1 MSEET
6 RTLLIWTGERL
17 GREGK
22 AGGVRLFTYTYDSS
36 KTHPGE
42 PWVMWSELPGHVGRK
57 WRSGSEIG
65 LQELADRILAL
76 WLAKVAQSPGL
87 HDRDLAFEA
96 FNEREGYGRDMTEI
110 VHSAFDAGWDAR
122 GGAAS

>member
-1 MSEET
+1 MSDET
-6 RTLLIWTGERL
+6 RTLLTWTGERL

-22 AGGVRLFTYTYDSS
+22 AGGVRLFTYTYDSG

-65 LQELADRILAL
+65 LQELADDILAA
-76 WLAKVAQSPGL
+76 WLARVAPPAPEP
-87 HDRDLAFEA
+87 DRD
-96 FNEREGYGRDMTEI
+96 
-110 VHSAFDAGWDAR
+110 
-122 GGAAS
+122 AAS